1 MAFEGLSDRLKEQ
14 WAELASKI
22 QENSAFN
29 SMRERFE
36 SQTPTVQKAI
46 IAGATG
52 LAVLFILSFP
62 LGYLSSSNDNMLQFE
77 ENRHLIQGLLR
88 ASRISKEASPLPP
101 PMDSG
106 MLRSQ
111 VERVLR
117 EKQLVP
123 EQMGEI
129 APLPGTP
136 ASKDLVPAAVVQTGI
151 AAQIKQ
157 LTLNQIVDISNT
169 FQNQGPG
176 TKLIGFDIVQTGGQS
191 HYYDLILRV
200 VNFGLPVVADIT
212 APPAG
217 GGKRPSPPPKGRP
230 TDDGGEE

>member
-1 MAFEGLSDRLKEQ
+1 LAFEGLSDRLKEQ
-14 WAELASKI
+14 WAELSSKI

-46 IAGATG
+46 IAGGAALIG
-52 LAVLFILSFP
+52 LFIMSFP
-62 LGYLSSSNDNMLQFE
+62 LGYLSSSSDNMLQFE
-77 ENRHLIQGLLR
+77 ENRQLIQGLLR
-88 ASRISKEASPLPP
+88 ASRVAKEASPLPP

-111 VERVLR
+111 IERVLR

-123 EQMGEI
+123 EQMGDI

-151 AAQIKQ
+151 AAQVKH

-176 TKLIGFDIVQTGGQS
+176 TKLIGFDIVQTAGQT
-191 HYYDLILRV
+191 HYYDLNLRV
-200 VNFGLPVVADIT
+200 VNFGLPVVASVT
-212 APPAG
+212 PVPTGGSRPPAPPRG
-217 GGKRPSPPPKGRP
+217 SPA
-230 TDDGGEE
+230 DDGGDE